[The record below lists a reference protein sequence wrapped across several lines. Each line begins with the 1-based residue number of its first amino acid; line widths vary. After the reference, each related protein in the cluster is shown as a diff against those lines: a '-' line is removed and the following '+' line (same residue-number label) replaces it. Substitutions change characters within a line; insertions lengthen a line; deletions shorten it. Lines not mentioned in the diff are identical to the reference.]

1 MKLLTPL
8 PHKKARIEII
18 PLIDIMFFLLAV
30 MMLVSLNMVQMK
42 GIKLNL
48 PTAATATSENRSDF
62 LTLSVKADGSLYLD
76 KSPIQRP
83 ALVDELKR
91 RKAAQPDLR
100 IYIQGDSDSVHGD
113 VIAVLDRVRSAGI
126 QKVAFAIKPDANT
139 GGIIDKSAKSS
150 ASVSTPAPAVA
161 APVAAPAEAVTTPV
175 TPSSANPPTP

>member
-62 LTLSVKADGSLYLD
+62 ITLSVKADGSLYLD
-76 KSPIQRP
+76 KTAIQRP
-83 ALVDELKR
+83 ALVEELKR

-100 IYIQGDSDSVHGD
+100 LYIQGDSDSVHGD

-126 QKVAFAIKPDANT
+126 QKVAFAIKLDSNT
-139 GGIIDKSAKSS
+139 GGIIDKSPKSH
-150 ASVSTPAPAVA
+150 TPAPA
-161 APVAAPAEAVTTPV
+161 AAPAEAAPAPV
-175 TPSSANPPTP
+175 TSTSPNPPTP

>member
-62 LTLSVKADGSLYLD
+62 ITLSVKADGSIYLD
-76 KSPIQRP
+76 KTPIQRP
-83 ALVDELKR
+83 ALVEELKR
-91 RKAAQPDLR
+91 RKAAQLDLR
-100 IYIQGDSDSVHGD
+100 IYIQGDADSVHGD

-139 GGIIDKSAKSS
+139 GGIIDKSPKSH
-150 ASVSTPAPAVA
+150 TPAS
-161 APVAAPAEAVTTPV
+161 APVAVPAEAAPAPV
-175 TPSSANPPTP
+175 TSTSPNPPTP

>member
-48 PTAATATSENRSDF
+48 PTAATATAENRSDF
-62 LTLSVKADGSLYLD
+62 VTLSVKADGSIYID
-76 KSPIQRP
+76 KEPIQRP

-91 RKAAQPDLR
+91 RKAALPELR
-100 IYIQGDSDSVHGD
+100 IYIQGDTDAVHGD

-126 QKVAFAIKPDANT
+126 QKVAFQIKPDSNA
-139 GGIIDKSAKSS
+139 GGIIDKPAKAASS
-150 ASVSTPAPAVA
+150 SIV
-161 APVAAPAEAVTTPV
+161 PVAAPSAPVESVPVTTG
-175 TPSSANPPTP
+175 SSNPPTP